1 MSKLTDL
8 LIEVTEK
15 VPTDTKFGALMNM
28 AVVIEREV
36 KKLQALG
43 ISVTEESLISS
54 LQQTL
59 KEHIDF
65 EEYEKKA
72 KIA

>member
-1 MSKLTDL
+1 MRKLTDL